1 MAQSVQAKAARDIA
15 RKQAATAAA
24 SLATITIRGETHK
37 LAIGTI
43 PLKEKSAVR
52 RQTGLP
58 FETFWTDSDH
68 IGEDSIA
75 VMWWLARRADGEP
88 NLSYAEVEEQWPSD
102 LTEED
107 IQFTVDTP
115 DSEDDHPEA
124 SGPGSSTPGPDSP
137 TGSV

>member
-1 MAQSVQAKAARDIA
+1 MATAQRPGASRRKTERTQAQS
-15 RKQAATAAA
+15 

-43 PLKEKSAVR
+43 PLREKSAVR

-75 VMWWLARRADGEP
+75 VMWWLARRANGEP
-88 NLSYAEVEEQWPSD
+88 NLSYSEVEEQWPSD

-107 IQFTVDTP
+107 IQFEVETP
-115 DSEDDHPEA
+115 DGEDDHPEA
-124 SGPGSSTPGPDSP
+124 SGPGSSTPGPSSP
-137 TGSV
+137 PASD

>member
-1 MAQSVQAKAARDIA
+1 M
-15 RKQAATAAA
+15 ATAARPGA
-24 SLATITIRGETHK
+24 AKRKAERAAAAAGLATITIRGETHK

-43 PLKEKSAVR
+43 PLREKSAVR

-88 NLSYAEVEEQWPSD
+88 NLSYSEVEEQWPSG

-107 IQFTVDTP
+107 IQFEVATAD
-115 DSEDDHPEA
+115 DGDDHPEA
-124 SGPGSSTPGPDSP
+124 SGPDSSTPGPSSP
-137 TGSV
+137 PVSD